1 MPGGDIAFER
11 SDHFGSM
18 NLGLLRFVRFV
29 PFASNALERHARR
42 LDVLLDTKLL
52 HHRRIV
58 AVGKKPSGVV
68 ALLADFDQG
77 DQGVGPLRDTFASRR
92 IRNPSPELAALG
104 RHEQVKLVRV
114 CQLVSF
120 GAGLGCP

>member
-68 ALLADFDQG
+68 ALLADFDQR
-77 DQGVGPLRDTFASRR
+77 DQGVGPIEGHFRFPS
-92 IRNPSPELAALG
+92 NP
-104 RHEQVKLVRV
+104 
-114 CQLVSF
+114 
-120 GAGLGCP
+120 